1 MSAAPEARED
11 RLDAV
16 IAASPIP
23 ILEVGLDD
31 RVRLWNPAAERVFG
45 WSAGEVVGEVV
56 PFVPPEARG
65 EFVELVARVRSGTT
79 YTGFEAVRLR
89 KDGTRIDVEIS
100 AAPIR
105 EPDGSV
111 SGHMVAFVD
120 ITERKGQEAELQR
133 LNAELRAGVDELRAS
148 RARIVEAADS
158 ERRRLERNLHDGA
171 QQRLVTLALDLRLA
185 RGRVSS
191 DPDEACRLLDT
202 AAGQLAEAL
211 AELRELARGIHPAVL
226 SDRGLVPALE
236 VLANRAPLPV
246 AVVSELG
253 ARLPA
258 AVEAA
263 AYYVV
268 SEALANVAKYARATS
283 VQVRVARD
291 DGRATVEI
299 FDDGIGGA
307 DARNGSGLRGLADR
321 VEALHG
327 RLAVESPQGCGTRL
341 LAEIP
346 RV

>member
-1 MSAAPEARED
+1 VSEASGTRDD
-11 RLDAV
+11 RLHAV

-45 WSAGEVVGEVV
+45 WSAEEIVGEVV
-56 PFVPPEARG
+56 PFVPPDARA

-79 YTGFEAVRLR
+79 YTGFEAVRVR
-89 KDGTRIDVEIS
+89 KDGTRIAVEIS

-105 EPDGSV
+105 DRDGTV

-120 ITERKGQEAELQR
+120 VTERKRQDA
-133 LNAELRAGVDELRAS
+133 ELRAS
-148 RARIVEAADS
+148 RARIVEAADAA
-158 ERRRLERNLHDGA
+158 RRRLERDLHDGA

-185 RGRVSS
+185 RGRVGS
-191 DPDEACRLLDT
+191 DPEEACRLLD
-202 AAGQLAEAL
+202 AAAVQLAEAL

-226 SDRGLVPALE
+226 SERGLGPALE
-236 VLANRAPLPV
+236 VLALRAPLPV
-246 AVVSELG
+246 EVVSELG
-253 ARLPA
+253 PRLPGP
-258 AVEAA
+258 VEAA

-268 SEALANVAKYARATS
+268 SEALANVAKYAQAT
-283 VQVRVARD
+283 VVRVRVAREDGTAVVEIQD
-291 DGRATVEI
+291 DGV
-299 FDDGIGGA
+299 GGA

-327 RLAVESPQGCGTRL
+327 RLAVESPRGSGTRL

-346 RV
+346 CA

>member
-1 MSAAPEARED
+1 MSASPGTRED
-11 RLDAV
+11 RLHAV

-45 WSAGEVVGEVV
+45 WSAEEVVGEVV
-56 PFVPPEARG
+56 PFVPPDARA

-105 EPDGSV
+105 DRDGTV

-120 ITERKGQEAELQR
+120 VTERKRQDAELQR
-133 LNAELRAGVDELRAS
+133 LNAELRAGLDELRAS
-148 RARIVEAADS
+148 RARIVEAADA

-171 QQRLVTLALDLRLA
+171 QQRLVTLSLDLRLA
-185 RGRVSS
+185 RIRVGP
-191 DPDEACRLLDT
+191 DPDDACRLLDG
-202 AAGQLAEAL
+202 AAVQLAEAL

-226 SDRGLVPALE
+226 SERGLGPALE
-236 VLANRAPLPV
+236 VLAHRAPLPV
-246 AVVSELG
+246 DVVSDLG
-253 ARLPA
+253 SRLPA
-258 AVEAA
+258 PVEAA

-268 SEALANVAKYARATS
+268 SEALANVAKYAQAS
-283 VQVRVARD
+283 AVQVRVARLDETAVIEISD
-291 DGRATVEI
+291 DGV
-299 FDDGIGGA
+299 GGA

-327 RLAVESPQGCGTRL
+327 RLAVESPHGCGTRL

-346 RV
+346 CA